1 LEWDVNKLEAF
12 SRGNLEVFREIME
25 GMQDVVYN
33 TALGIVKDTADAED
47 IVQEVFI
54 KLHENA
60 ERFRGDSK
68 LSTWLYRVAVNTALD
83 HYRKKKGK
91 KRQNFLSDMIAG
103 RVQPEVTFDHPG
115 VKLENKEHA
124 RALFKAMDKLPVNQ
138 QVVFVLFHLEGRSYN
153 EIADITGKSIAAVES
168 LMARAKGNLQKTLR
182 SYFEKNVSSL

>member
-1 LEWDVNKLEAF
+1 MEWDVNKLDAF
-12 SRGNLEVFREIME
+12 SRGDLEVFREIME
-25 GMQDVVYN
+25 ATQVVVYN
-33 TALGIVKDTADAED
+33 TALGIVKDPGDAED

-54 KLHENA
+54 KLYENA

-68 LSTWLYRVAVNTALD
+68 LTTWLYRVAVNTSLD

-103 RVQPEVTFDHPG
+103 RLQPEVTFDHPG
-115 VKLENKEHA
+115 VKLENKDHA
-124 RALFKAMDKLPVNQ
+124 RELFKAMDKLPVNQ

-153 EIADITGKSIAAVES
+153 EIAEITGRSLTAVES

-182 SYFEKNVSSL
+182 IYFEKHVSS